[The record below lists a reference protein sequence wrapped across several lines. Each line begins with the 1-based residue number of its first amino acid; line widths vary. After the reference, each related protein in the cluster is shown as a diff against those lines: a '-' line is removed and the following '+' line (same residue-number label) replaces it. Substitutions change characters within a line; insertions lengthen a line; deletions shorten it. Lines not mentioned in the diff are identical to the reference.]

1 MNEAFSVFSPQQWK
15 VLQALS
21 IYRFL
26 TVDQMLRL
34 GISKNA
40 KSLRDKT
47 LFALRHH
54 KCIHSEKIGSFL
66 PDMHH
71 LTKRGRDILCL
82 VENIEV
88 EPVPSNKRQPF
99 SALFAPHRFAQVD
112 FHIGL
117 QQWAAQRGDA
127 EVLLELQDFVRDAN
141 TGKGRT
147 KPATELAVPGLI
159 NTIIPDGIFA
169 AGLVTGQVA
178 VYLVEIHRST
188 QSKAV
193 TEQLNR
199 YFEVIKSGIIK
210 QKYGYAANP
219 IICSVH
225 HQASV
230 LASVKTRLNAHPEF
244 APFRHN
250 FVFHDLASLP
260 ANFSGG
266 WHFADDTPANPFPL
280 SNPAKNEGV

>member
-1 MNEAFSVFSPQQWK
+1 MSAAFSVFSPQQWK

-26 TVDQMLRL
+26 TVDQMLQL

-66 PDMHH
+66 PDVHH
-71 LTKRGRDILCL
+71 LTKQGQTILS
-82 VENIEV
+82 EV
-88 EPVPSNKRQPF
+88 EGLGAGAAPSNKRQPF
-99 SALFAPHRFAQVD
+99 SALFAAHRFAQVD

-117 QQWAAQRGDA
+117 RQWVEKRGDA
-127 EVLLELQDFVRDAN
+127 EVLIELQDFVRQPYA
-141 TGKGRT
+141 GKGRA
-147 KPATELAVPGLI
+147 KPATELTVPGLV
-159 NTIIPDGIFA
+159 NTVIPDGIFA
-169 AGLVTGQVA
+169 VGLTTGKTA
-178 VYLVEIHRST
+178 IYMVEIHRST

-199 YFEVIKSGIIK
+199 YFEVIKSGVIQ
-210 QKYGYAANP
+210 QKFGYPVHP

-225 HQASV
+225 HQPAV
-230 LASVKTRLNAHPEF
+230 LASVKARLTAHPGF
-244 APFRHN
+244 IHFRHN
-250 FVFHDLASLP
+250 FVFRALNDLNLD
-260 ANFSGG
+260 FCGG
-266 WHFADDTPANPFPL
+266 WHFADGQPANPFPL
-280 SNPAKNEGV
+280 PHPTQS